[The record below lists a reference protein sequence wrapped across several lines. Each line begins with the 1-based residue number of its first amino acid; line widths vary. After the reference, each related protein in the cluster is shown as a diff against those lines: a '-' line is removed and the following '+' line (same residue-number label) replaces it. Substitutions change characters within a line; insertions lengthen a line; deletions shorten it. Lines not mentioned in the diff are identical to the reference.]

1 MLPDGLARIRLPE
14 QQVLHWTAEG
24 KTVAEVAAILEMTE
38 RNVSFHIQNA
48 ITKLDAANKTHA
60 VVKAALLGVI
70 PAAS

>member
-1 MLPDGLARIRLPE
+1 
-14 QQVLHWTAEG
+14 
-24 KTVAEVAAILEMTE
+24 VAAILEMTE